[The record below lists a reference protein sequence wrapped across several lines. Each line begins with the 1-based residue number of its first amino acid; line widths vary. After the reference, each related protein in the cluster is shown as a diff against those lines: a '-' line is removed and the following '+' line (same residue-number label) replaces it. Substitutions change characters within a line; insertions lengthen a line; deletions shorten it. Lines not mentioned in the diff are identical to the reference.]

1 MSVHIDANCVN
12 EQVSN
17 LAIEEVK
24 VSEKLILQYLTSRM
38 YSCIALLEGLMF
50 NLVITNNLLN
60 MTACL
65 NSSH

>member
-12 EQVSN
+12 ERVSN

-24 VSEKLILQYLTSRM
+24 VSEKLILQYLTSRL
-38 YSCIALLEGLMF
+38 YSCIALLEGLM
-50 NLVITNNLLN
+50 LVITNNLLN